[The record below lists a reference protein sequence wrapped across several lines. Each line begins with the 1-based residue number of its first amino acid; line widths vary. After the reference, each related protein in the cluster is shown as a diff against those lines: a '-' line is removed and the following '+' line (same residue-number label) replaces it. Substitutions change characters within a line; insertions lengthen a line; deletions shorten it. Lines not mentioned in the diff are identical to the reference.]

1 MSAFEKFARPY
12 FQTET
17 RLCFRVC
24 LNRPDGS
31 TTLYVVRYSCLTR
44 FVRRVMNDISGA
56 SVTVFERLLYP
67 LPITSFFVEV
77 LPF

>member
-31 TTLYVVRYSCLTR
+31 TTLYVVRYSYLTR
-44 FVRRVMNDISGA
+44 FIRCIMNDIPGA
-56 SVTVFERLLYP
+56 SVTVLEKLSYK